1 MIEQQQL
8 IVDEMN
14 GRDAPI
20 GDSALTLLQA
30 VYRDPLQP
38 LSVRLRAAK
47 EALPFES
54 PKLAVIAS
62 IEDPGTFAKRL
73 DRAIARSGQ
82 ATKVIEHQPE
92 AEDRPMRR
100 PRWER

>member
-8 IVDEMN
+8 IVDELN

-30 VYRDPLQP
+30 VYRDRQQP
-38 LSVRLRAAK
+38 LSVRMRAAK

-54 PKLAVIAS
+54 PKLSVIAS
-62 IEDPGTFAKRL
+62 IEDPGTFAQKL
-73 DRAIARSGQ
+73 DRAIELVRSFTEG
-82 ATKVIEHQPE
+82 
-92 AEDRPMRR
+92 DRA
-100 PRWER
+100 PR